1 VSRGTILVIED
12 EKDIRELIEHHLRR
26 EGYTVVS
33 VATGEAGLE
42 AVERQRPALVLL
54 DLMLPGLDGFE
65 VCKHL
70 KNSEATRDIPIV
82 MLTARS
88 EETDI
93 VSGLELGADDYV
105 RKPFSMKE
113 LIARI
118 RARLRRS
125 ESSLHADD
133 RATIRTSRVYIDPS
147 RHVVKVD
154 DSLVSLTP
162 TEFRILALLA
172 KHPGWVFSRDQII
185 NAVRGED
192 AVVTDRSVD
201 VQIVGLRKKLGS
213 CGDSVE
219 TVRGVGYRFN
229 DTLT

>member
-1 VSRGTILVIED
+1 MSRGTILVIED
-12 EKDIRELIEHHLRR
+12 ESDIRELIEHHLRR
-26 EGYTVVS
+26 EGYGVIA

-42 AVERQRPALVLL
+42 AVQSHHPRLVLL

-65 VCKHL
+65 VCKRL
-70 KNSEATRDIPIV
+70 KNSDATREVPII

-88 EETDI
+88 EEADI
-93 VSGLELGADDYV
+93 VSGLEIGADDYI
-105 RKPFSMKE
+105 RKPFSIKE

-118 RARLRRS
+118 RSRLRRA
-125 ESSLHADD
+125 ESTTTDED
-133 RATIRTSRVYIDPS
+133 RDTIKTNRVFIDPS

-162 TEFRILALLA
+162 TEFRILSLLA
-172 KHPGWVFSRDQII
+172 KHPGWVFGRDQII

-213 CGDSVE
+213 CGASVE
-219 TVRGVGYRFN
+219 TVRGMGYRFN
-229 DTLT
+229 EIPA